1 MSAEST
7 PRRRPLSPH
16 EIRNVRLRQIGFRKG
31 YDPAEVNALLQRVA
45 EEIAARDAQI
55 STLLNDVERLQREV
69 YARRHGALP
78 DNAPVGLDEALISE
92 RIQAQQYVD
101 EIVAAAQTNAAHL
114 VAQSR
119 QQANEIIRAAHAAAE
134 QAARNY
140 RATSGPSYSPDREEL
155 ARLATLAQWAIRQFS
170 GLRTQVD
177 ATDDAARQELASILD
192 RLAPILYPGNTT
204 NGAAYPGDP
213 GHHNENR

>member
-1 MSAEST
+1 MSSEPNA
-7 PRRRPLSPH
+7 RRRPLSPH

-45 EEIAARDAQI
+45 EETAARDGQI
-55 STLLNDVERLQREV
+55 STLLNEVERLQREV
-69 YARRHGALP
+69 YARRHGQLP
-78 DNAPVGLDEALISE
+78 DNAPAGLDEALISE

-101 EIVAAAQTNAAHL
+101 EIVAAAQTNAAHV

-134 QAARNY
+134 QAARDY
-140 RATSGPSYSPDREEL
+140 RATSGTSYSPDREEL

-192 RLAPILYPGNTT
+192 RLAPILGPGNTGT
-204 NGAAYPGDP
+204 GASHPGDGNP
-213 GHHNENR
+213 RAGHP